1 MENQITTPEQV
12 TNVVTITNTENSA
25 EKKRLGRPIVPGSK
39 RQERINDLESRRAN
53 GTLKLGRP
61 SNSESNRQKRIAE
74 RQYKIENGIAIK
86 RGRPKVKKD
95 ETAENKE
102 A

>member
-1 MENQITTPEQV
+1 MEQKTTTPEQV
-12 TNVVTITNTENSA
+12 TNVVTITNTETSA
-25 EKKRLGRPIVPGSK
+25 EKKRLGRPIVQGSK
-39 RQERINDLESRRAN
+39 RQERINDLESRRMN

-74 RQYKIENGIAIK
+74 RQYKIENGIVIK
-86 RGRPKVKKD
+86 RGRPKMKKD
-95 ETAENKE
+95 ESVETKE

>member
-1 MENQITTPEQV
+1 MENNNPTPAQE
-12 TNVVTITNTENSA
+12 TITNTEVVTV
-25 EKKRLGRPIVPGSK
+25 KRLGRPIVPGSK

-74 RQYKIENGIAIK
+74 RQFKIENGIAIK
-86 RGRPKVKKD
+86 RGRPKMKKD
-95 ETAENKE
+95 EVAQNKE